1 MANPTIKIKRSHVAG
16 KVPHYPNTLDLGEFA
31 INTADGKVFIVAGQ
45 HGVGVGTTVQEVGLS
60 TETVLAQSIQVD
72 GNSDLNG
79 NLDVSGYAD
88 IDGHTNLDNVSI
100 SGITTFAGETTFSG
114 RVNFGG
120 EVRDGDD
127 GFGSNGQILSSDGS
141 DTKWITVGDITAG
154 AASSVGVTDSSTTNA
169 TYYPTMVS
177 GTSGNRFIRV
187 DNSWTYNPSTNT
199 GSLPKLNNLITTGVS
214 TISGYTFPLEADDGT
229 NGQVLATDGNGTLSF
244 ITAESGSG
252 TATTISQSAT
262 TAGAGATAFTT
273 PNVFDDGLK
282 TYPVEVFVQGVRM
295 RVGTASSCDYY
306 IQAPNKIYFNY
317 GLEADR
323 RVIARVGFGH
333 TVQEEQFTATQ
344 GQTTFNI
351 PGDPAN
357 QEKFH
362 TYLNGV
368 LLRRATDYTCGSP
381 VILGEA
387 CKAGDEVILMS
398 ASAEDIF
405 TANEGQT
412 KFTPTDT
419 GTTSDN
425 VQVYLNGIYLE
436 ETTDWTMGSP
446 SVTIINPAT
455 GLSVGDELDVVITR

>member
-60 TETVLAQSIQVD
+60 TENVLSQSLRVD
-72 GNSDLNG
+72 GDTDLNG
-79 NLDVSGYAD
+79 AIDV
-88 IDGHTNLDNVSI
+88 DGHTNLDNVSVA
-100 SGITTFAGETTFSG
+100 GVTTFSGETTFSG
-114 RVNFGG
+114 RVNFGA

-127 GFGSNGQILSSDGS
+127 GFGSNGQILSSDGT

-169 TYYPTMVS
+169 TYYPAMVS

-214 TISGYTFPLEADDGT
+214 TISGFEFPGSDGT

-244 ITAESGSG
+244 ITAASGSG
-252 TATTISQSAT
+252 TATTISQSST
-262 TAGAGATAFTT
+262 TAGAAQTAFTT
-273 PNVFDDGLK
+273 PNIFDDGLK
-282 TYPVEVFVQGVRM
+282 TYPVEVFVQGLRM

-317 GLEADR
+317 GLEAER

-351 PGDPAN
+351 PGEPAN

-362 TYLNGV
+362 AYLNGV
-368 LLRRATDYTCGSP
+368 LLRRVTDYTCGSP
-381 VILGEA
+381 VVLGEA

-398 ASAEDIF
+398 ASAEDLF

-455 GLSVGDELDVVITR
+455 GLEVGDELDVVITR